1 MVWLCLPK
9 LNLSLNE
16 KKPQALFLGLRHI
29 MENILRTYIQMETA
43 GFCLG
48 LSIPFHV
55 LKAKD
60 GSVVLVLEIQKLKFN
75 YGLA

>member
-1 MVWLCLPK
+1 MKNV
-9 LNLSLNE
+9 
-16 KKPQALFLGLRHI
+16 
-29 MENILRTYIQMETA
+29 LRTYIQMETV

-48 LSIPFHV
+48 SSIPFHV